1 MYHRDLRDVVLLTRA
16 TQRRLSCFVSR

>member
-1 MYHRDLRDVVLLTRA
+1 MSFLLTRA